1 MNLKL
6 IIVWVFIPI
15 GLFAQQTVTLQDCWN
30 GAKVQ
35 LPLLQNT
42 HAFAKLD
49 SLEQLVLKTNYFP
62 QLNVKAQATWQ
73 SDVTSLEIPISN
85 ITMED
90 PSKEQYKVYLEIN
103 QLIWDGG
110 RTKTLRENSRAQ
122 YELSKAE
129 TNEAFYGVKERVAS
143 LYFAL
148 MLSQQQIMLTKELIS
163 TLENRLEE
171 LKSSVMHGIVR
182 EAGLYVLQAEKLQ
195 AEQSLSNQMLQA
207 NGVANMLNV
216 LTGLEITVEWQL
228 EKPLAVI
235 PNQVNR
241 SQLRVY
247 DLQFQ
252 SAEFGMELLKKNRMP
267 MISAF
272 SQAGYGKPGMN
283 MLKDEADSWLL
294 IGAGVSW
301 NIFDW
306 NSSKRKQE
314 KLQVQQEMIDNSREQ
329 FLYQISVDEKRITSE
344 IQQFETALLKDD
356 EIIVLRQKITQ
367 DCNSQLTQ
375 GTVTSSAYVEE
386 LYKEL
391 SAKISREINKIRLNQ
406 AQVALQILLEE

>member
-6 IIVWVFIPI
+6 IIVWAFIPL

-73 SDVTSLEIPISN
+73 SDVTSLEIPIPN

-110 RTKTLRENSRAQ
+110 RTKTLRENSSAQ

-129 TNEAFYGVKERVAS
+129 TNEAFYGVKERVAG

-182 EAGLYVLQAEKLQ
+182 EAGLYVLQAEKLR
-195 AEQSLSNQMLQA
+195 AEQSLSNQVLQA

-252 SAEFGMELLKKNRMP
+252 SAEFGKELLKKNRMP

-314 KLQVQQEMIDNSREQ
+314 KLQVQQEMIDHGREQ
-329 FLYQISVDEKRITSE
+329 FLYQISVDEKRIMSE

-367 DCNSQLTQ
+367 DFNSQLTQ